1 MTKEEFINEV
11 AKSVIKYAP
20 QFNIKVCSPI
30 IAQACLES
38 AYGTSYKA
46 QHHNYFGLKYRAN
59 RVTCHSGFFN
69 DKSVEHNVDGSYTPI
84 NTDWYKFESLDK
96 GILGYFQFTN
106 ISIYSNVKGVTD
118 PKEYITRLRND
129 GYATDLQYVDKVMK
143 VINDNNL
150 TRFDNINK
158 GEIKMS
164 YTFRQNL
171 VPSSKYSI
179 KCPYE
184 MSPSYITI
192 HNTSNSASA
201 DAEIR
206 YMISNNNQT
215 SFHVCVDEKEV
226 IQAIPF
232 NRNAWHA
239 GDGGNGNGNRKSIGI
254 EIARSTGDANLF
266 EQAERNCAAY
276 VAKLLKERGWGIDR
290 VKRHKDW
297 SGKNCPHKTMEKG
310 WQRFLNMIQA
320 ELNKLNGASQP
331 KPQPQPQPS
340 QPSQPQPSTSKFKV
354 GNYNNYVVTTDDLN
368 VRQQRNAG
376 SARLTTI
383 PKGTK
388 VYVRYVM
395 YQDNS
400 ATPKGSLWGGVEYN
414 GKTGFINLNYV
425 QPTSAPVVNTSFR
438 VKINTAVLNVRKEP
452 NASSRIVTQVRSGE
466 VYTIVEER
474 NGWGRLLSGAG
485 WIKLSYTKKL

>member
-1 MTKEEFINEV
+1 
-11 AKSVIKYAP
+11 
-20 QFNIKVCSPI
+20 
-30 IAQACLES
+30 
-38 AYGTSYKA
+38 
-46 QHHNYFGLKYRAN
+46 
-59 RVTCHSGFFN
+59 
-69 DKSVEHNVDGSYTPI
+69 
-84 NTDWYKFESLDK
+84 
-96 GILGYFQFTN
+96 
-106 ISIYSNVKGVTD
+106 
-118 PKEYITRLRND
+118 
-129 GYATDLQYVDKVMK
+129 
-143 VINDNNL
+143 
-150 TRFDNINK
+150 
-158 GEIKMS
+158 MS
-164 YTFRQNL
+164 YTFRQNM
-171 VPSSKYSI
+171 VSSSKYSI
-179 KCPYE
+179 KCPYSMTPE
-184 MSPSYITI
+184 YITI

-206 YMISNNNQT
+206 YMISNDNQT

-239 GDGGNGNGNRKSIGI
+239 GDGGSGTGNRKSIGI

-266 EQAERNCAAY
+266 ARAEQNCAEY

-320 ELNKLNGASQP
+320 ELNKLNQP
-331 KPQPQPQPS
+331 KPQPRPQ
-340 QPSQPQPSTSKFKV
+340 QQTNGKFKV
-354 GNYNNYVVTTDDLN
+354 GNYNGYVVTTDSLN

-376 SARLTTI
+376 STLLTTI

-438 VKINTAVLNVRKEP
+438 VKIYSAVLNVRKEP
-452 NASSRIVTQVRSGE
+452 NASSRITTQVRSGQ
-466 VYTIVEER
+466 VFTIVEER
-474 NGWGRLLSGAG
+474 NGWGKLLSGKG

>member
-1 MTKEEFINEV
+1 
-11 AKSVIKYAP
+11 
-20 QFNIKVCSPI
+20 
-30 IAQACLES
+30 
-38 AYGTSYKA
+38 
-46 QHHNYFGLKYRAN
+46 
-59 RVTCHSGFFN
+59 
-69 DKSVEHNVDGSYTPI
+69 
-84 NTDWYKFESLDK
+84 
-96 GILGYFQFTN
+96 
-106 ISIYSNVKGVTD
+106 
-118 PKEYITRLRND
+118 
-129 GYATDLQYVDKVMK
+129 
-143 VINDNNL
+143 
-150 TRFDNINK
+150 
-158 GEIKMS
+158 MS
-164 YTFRQNL
+164 YTFRQNM
-171 VPSSKYSI
+171 VSSSKYSI
-179 KCPYE
+179 KCPYSME
-184 MSPSYITI
+184 PQYITI

-215 SFHVCVDEKEV
+215 SFHVCVDEREV

-239 GDGGNGNGNRKSIGI
+239 GDGASGTGNRKSIGI

-297 SGKNCPHKTMEKG
+297 SGKYCPHKTMDKG

-320 ELNKLNGASQP
+320 ELNKLSQHAVQP
-331 KPQPQPQPS
+331 KPQPQTNS
-340 QPSQPQPSTSKFKV
+340 QFKV
-354 GNYNNYVVTTDDLN
+354 GNYNGYVVTTDSLN
-368 VRQQRNAG
+368 VRSQRNGG
-376 SARLTTI
+376 STLLTTI

-400 ATPKGSLWGGVEYN
+400 ATPKGALWGGVEYN

-425 QPTSAPVVNTSFR
+425 QPTSAPTVNRSFR
-438 VKINTAVLNVRKEP
+438 VKINTAVLNVRTEP
-452 NASSRIVTQVRSGE
+452 NASSHIATQVRNGE

-474 NGWGRLLSGAG
+474 NGWGKLKSGAG
-485 WIKLSYTKKL
+485 WVNLKYTKRL

>member
-38 AYGTSYKA
+38 AYGTSHKA
-46 QHHNYFGLKYRAN
+46 QYHNYFGLKYRAN
-59 RVTCHSGFFN
+59 RVTCHSGYFN
-69 DKSVEHNVDGSYTPI
+69 DNSVEHNTDGSYTPI

-96 GILGYFQFTN
+96 GILGYFQFIN
-106 ISIYSNVKGVTD
+106 VSIYNNVKGVTE

-150 TRFDNINK
+150 TRFDNTNK

-164 YTFRQNL
+164 YTFRQNM
-171 VPSSKYSI
+171 VSSSKYSI
-179 KCPYE
+179 KCPYSME
-184 MSPSYITI
+184 PQYITI
-192 HNTSNSASA
+192 HNTANSASA
-201 DAEIR
+201 DAEVR
-206 YMISNNNQT
+206 YMISNNNQV
-215 SFHVCVDEKEV
+215 SYHVCVDEKEV

-239 GDGGNGNGNRKSIGI
+239 GDGASGTGNRKSIGI

-266 EQAERNCAAY
+266 EQAEQNCAAY

-310 WQRFLNMIQA
+310 WDRFVKMIQK
-320 ELNKLNGASQP
+320 ELDILNGKTTTTT
-331 KPQPQPQPS
+331 KPTTTTT
-340 QPSQPQPSTSKFKV
+340 STSTTFKV
-354 GNYNNYVVTTDDLN
+354 GNYGKNVVTTDNLN
-368 VRQQRNAG
+368 VRRSRNAG
-376 SARLTTI
+376 SELLITI
-383 PKGTK
+383 PKGTTIR
-388 VYVRYVM
+388 VNYVM

-400 ATPKGSLWGGVEYN
+400 VAPKGDLWGGVTYK
-414 GKTGFINLNYV
+414 GATGFINLKYVKPVTTTTTSGKTVNY
-425 QPTSAPVVNTSFR
+425 R
-438 VKINTAVLNVRKEP
+438 VRITADSLNVRKEP
-452 NASSRIVTQVRSGE
+452 NASAKITTTVKKGNVF
-466 VYTIVEER
+466 TIVEEK
-474 NGWGRLLSGAG
+474 NGWGKLKSGAG
-485 WIKLSYTKKL
+485 WINLSYTKKL

>member
-1 MTKEEFINEV
+1 
-11 AKSVIKYAP
+11 
-20 QFNIKVCSPI
+20 
-30 IAQACLES
+30 
-38 AYGTSYKA
+38 
-46 QHHNYFGLKYRAN
+46 
-59 RVTCHSGFFN
+59 
-69 DKSVEHNVDGSYTPI
+69 
-84 NTDWYKFESLDK
+84 
-96 GILGYFQFTN
+96 
-106 ISIYSNVKGVTD
+106 
-118 PKEYITRLRND
+118 
-129 GYATDLQYVDKVMK
+129 
-143 VINDNNL
+143 
-150 TRFDNINK
+150 
-158 GEIKMS
+158 MS

-171 VPSSKYSI
+171 LPSNKYSI
-179 KCPYE
+179 KAPYSMNAE
-184 MSPSYITI
+184 YITI

-206 YMISNNNQT
+206 YMISNDNQT

-239 GDGGNGNGNRKSIGI
+239 GDGGSGTGNRKSIGI

-266 EQAERNCAAY
+266 ARAEQNCAEY

-310 WQRFLNMIQA
+310 WQRFLNMIQT
-320 ELNKLNGASQP
+320 ELNKLNQP
-331 KPQPQPQPS
+331 KPQPRPQ
-340 QPSQPQPSTSKFKV
+340 QQTNGKFKV
-354 GNYNNYVVTTDDLN
+354 GNYNGYVVTTDSLN
-368 VRQQRNAG
+368 VRQRRNAG
-376 SARLTTI
+376 STLLTTI

-425 QPTSAPVVNTSFR
+425 QPTSAPVVNTSFK

-466 VYTIVEER
+466 VFTIVEER
-474 NGWGRLLSGAG
+474 NGWGKLKSGAG
-485 WIKLSYTKKL
+485 WISLYYTKRLK

>member
-1 MTKEEFINEV
+1 
-11 AKSVIKYAP
+11 
-20 QFNIKVCSPI
+20 
-30 IAQACLES
+30 
-38 AYGTSYKA
+38 
-46 QHHNYFGLKYRAN
+46 
-59 RVTCHSGFFN
+59 
-69 DKSVEHNVDGSYTPI
+69 
-84 NTDWYKFESLDK
+84 
-96 GILGYFQFTN
+96 
-106 ISIYSNVKGVTD
+106 
-118 PKEYITRLRND
+118 
-129 GYATDLQYVDKVMK
+129 
-143 VINDNNL
+143 
-150 TRFDNINK
+150 
-158 GEIKMS
+158 MS

-179 KCPYE
+179 KCPYS
-184 MSPSYITI
+184 MTPSYITI

-320 ELNKLNGASQP
+320 ELNKLNGTSQP
-331 KPQPQPQPS
+331 KPQPS
-340 QPSQPQPSTSKFKV
+340 QPSPQPSTGKFKV
-354 GNYNNYVVTTDDLN
+354 GNYNGYVVTTDSLN
-368 VRQQRNAG
+368 VRSQRNGG
-376 SARLTTI
+376 STLLTTI

-400 ATPKGSLWGGVEYN
+400 ATPKGALWGGVEYN

-438 VKINTAVLNVRKEP
+438 VKINTAVLNVRKG
-452 NASSRIVTQVRSGE
+452 ASASTAITTQVRSGE

-474 NGWGRLLSGAG
+474 NGWGRLKSGAG
-485 WIKLSYTKKL
+485 WISLYYTKRL

>member
-38 AYGTSYKA
+38 AYGTSHKA
-46 QHHNYFGLKYRAN
+46 QYHNYFGLKYRAN
-59 RVTCHSGFFN
+59 RVTCHSGYFN
-69 DKSVEHNVDGSYTPI
+69 DNSVEHNTDGSYTPI

-106 ISIYSNVKGVTD
+106 ISIYNNVKGVTE

-164 YTFRQNL
+164 YTFRQNM
-171 VPSSKYSI
+171 VSSSKYSI
-179 KCPYE
+179 KCPYSME
-184 MSPSYITI
+184 PQYITI
-192 HNTSNSASA
+192 HNTANSASA
-201 DAEIR
+201 DAEVR
-206 YMISNNNQT
+206 YMISNNNQV
-215 SFHVCVDEKEV
+215 SYHVCVDEKEV

-239 GDGGNGNGNRKSIGI
+239 GDGASGTGNRKSIGI

-331 KPQPQPQPS
+331 KPQPS
-340 QPSQPQPSTSKFKV
+340 QPSPQPSTGKFKV
-354 GNYNNYVVTTDDLN
+354 GNYGKKVVTTDNLN
-368 VRQQRNAG
+368 VRRSRNAG
-376 SARLTTI
+376 SELLITI
-383 PKGTK
+383 PKGTTIQ
-388 VYVRYVM
+388 VNYIM

-400 ATPKGSLWGGVEYN
+400 VAPKGDLWGGVTYK
-414 GKTGFINLNYV
+414 GATGFINLKYVKPVTATTTSGKTVNY
-425 QPTSAPVVNTSFR
+425 R
-438 VKINTAVLNVRKEP
+438 VRITADSLNVRKEP
-452 NASSRIVTQVRSGE
+452 NASAKITTTVKKGNVF
-466 VYTIVEER
+466 TIVEEK
-474 NGWGRLLSGAG
+474 NGWGKLKSGAG
-485 WIKLSYTKKL
+485 WINLSYTKKL

>member
-1 MTKEEFINEV
+1 
-11 AKSVIKYAP
+11 
-20 QFNIKVCSPI
+20 
-30 IAQACLES
+30 
-38 AYGTSYKA
+38 
-46 QHHNYFGLKYRAN
+46 
-59 RVTCHSGFFN
+59 
-69 DKSVEHNVDGSYTPI
+69 
-84 NTDWYKFESLDK
+84 
-96 GILGYFQFTN
+96 
-106 ISIYSNVKGVTD
+106 
-118 PKEYITRLRND
+118 
-129 GYATDLQYVDKVMK
+129 
-143 VINDNNL
+143 
-150 TRFDNINK
+150 
-158 GEIKMS
+158 MS
-164 YTFRQNL
+164 YTFRQNM

-179 KCPYE
+179 KCPYSME
-184 MSPSYITI
+184 PQYITI